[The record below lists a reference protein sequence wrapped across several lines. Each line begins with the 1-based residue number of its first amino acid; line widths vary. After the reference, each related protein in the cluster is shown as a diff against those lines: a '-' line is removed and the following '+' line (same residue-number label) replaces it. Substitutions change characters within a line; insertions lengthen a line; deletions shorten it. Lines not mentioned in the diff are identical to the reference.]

1 MPALLMNE
9 VTTMLSEFLAVTTLV
24 VTDLDRAKGFY
35 EQQLGLTLL
44 EETPAGCR
52 FGAGRGSQLTIRR
65 GQAPPGGQTVVHF
78 EVDDIEAV
86 VGDLTSR
93 GVTFEEY
100 ETPKTVNSIAQFGL
114 ARGAW
119 FKDPAGNVLGLRE
132 GPVPAAGPRG
142 ERSQGSGRQV
152 EP

>member
-1 MPALLMNE
+1 MIE

-24 VTDLDRAKGFY
+24 VTDLDLAKRFY
-35 EQQLGLTLL
+35 ENQLGLTLL

-65 GQAPPGGQTVVHF
+65 GQPAAGGQTVAHF

-86 VGDLTSR
+86 VRDLTSR

-100 ETPKTVNSIAQFGL
+100 ETPKTVNFIAQFGP

-132 GPVPAAGPRG
+132 GPVPAAG
-142 ERSQGSGRQV
+142 
-152 EP
+152 